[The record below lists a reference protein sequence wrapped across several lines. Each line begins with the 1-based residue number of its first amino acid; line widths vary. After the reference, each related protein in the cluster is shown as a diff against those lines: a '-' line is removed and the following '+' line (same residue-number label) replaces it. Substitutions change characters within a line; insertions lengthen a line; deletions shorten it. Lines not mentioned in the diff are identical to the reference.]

1 MYHNQIAQLIYN
13 FPLDMVTS
21 SGAPFWSGPKRPP
34 TTLAFSTDDPLH
46 MEFIV
51 SAANLRAFNYGLKGS
66 RDLDFFKRTVETV
79 MARTTRATRAAVG
92 THQQYGR
99 HQHHHHTAG
108 ARVYAEG
115 GRQDPV

>member
-1 MYHNQIAQLIYN
+1 MYHNTIAQLIYN

-34 TTLAFSTDDPLH
+34 TTLAFSPDDPLH

-66 RDLDFFKRTVETV
+66 RDMEFFKRTVETV
-79 MARTTRATRAAVG
+79 MARATRATSAAVA
-92 THQQYGR
+92 THQQHGR
-99 HQHHHHTAG
+99 HHRHNCAG
-108 ARVYAEG
+108 ARVHAEG